1 MKKEITLGQL
11 LAVAVTVLISFGTG
25 WITLTNKVSEQGAK
39 FDIQIKQIKDEQAA
53 IQARFDRFT
62 ERLELKID
70 KVNDNVNSVLIQM
83 ENKLDRQ

>member
-39 FDIQIKQIKDEQAA
+39 FDIQIKQIKEEQAA